1 MQRNNEAYFKNLETQ
16 IGQLSK
22 LMAAQSRGGCGGNT
36 SNNQKNYACN
46 MIRVSDGRVTAIL
59 MGVDKNK
66 KKKVEC
72 ESKKEGHKIEKL
84 IDASS
89 ILRKSKS
96 QLLKDGDKPQV
107 IPYYVKLPYP
117 HFSKN
122 KENVDYPKNKNCKV
136 IELRTRKVL
145 KPVNLESTNRKV
157 DEVDSKDEVENEQ
170 EEKNKNQKRMLVE
183 SKWKYPP

>member
-1 MQRNNEAYFKNLETQ
+1 ME
-16 IGQLSK
+16 
-22 LMAAQSRGGCGGNT
+22 AQSRGGFGGNT
-36 SNNQKNYACN
+36 SNNQKNDACN
-46 MIRVSDGRVTAIL
+46 MIGVSNGRVAIL
-59 MGVDKNK
+59 MGVDKSK
-66 KKKVEC
+66 KKRVEC
-72 ESKKEGHKIEKL
+72 ESKKEGYKIEKI

-122 KENVDYPKNKNCKV
+122 KETVKCPKNKH
-136 IELRTRKVL
+136 LTRQE
-145 KPVNLESTNRKV
+145 NEV
-157 DEVDSKDEVENEQ
+157 DEVDGEDEVENEQ
-170 EEKNKNQKRMLVE
+170 EEKNKNDKRILVE